1 MSEPMNELLH
11 DTLTV
16 WGDSIS
22 AQIRDYTPET
32 ALALHI
38 REDAPRSAE
47 DGAPYLLPLA
57 DAVLLR
63 DVLNAAT
70 ERGQLPA

>member
-1 MSEPMNELLH
+1 MNDLLR

-16 WGDSIS
+16 WGDAFS

-32 ALALHI
+32 NLVLHI
-38 REDAPRSAE
+38 GDDAYELST
-47 DGAPYLLPLA
+47 A

-70 ERGQLPA
+70 ERGYLPVVGQEQAA